1 MVSTP
6 FKRVVI
12 GLFVLSV
19 LFGEPAEA
27 HLSRC
32 SFDPSCICITWSFE
46 SGSTIEIRCPESTG
60 SPDGWAAPAQNPNSP
75 PEIVDGR
82 GSFSGSGHF
91 DGPAFLMGSN
101 TTFAQDRKLVAGKRI
116 ALRRLQELET
126 CRALFANSP
135 LTENPQ
141 WLLSKIQWRNGQ
153 NAPESTCDE
162 PDSVATHVGQ
172 SHNIQVLLCPS
183 FVNLNDGQ
191 AAVIILHEALHVA
204 GQRENGDGSVGPGNP
219 PGSASISRAVADAC
233 EILW

>member
-1 MVSTP
+1 MFRPPKLWAVLC
-6 FKRVVI
+6 
-12 GLFVLSV
+12 LFVLNLV
-19 LFGEPAEA
+19 VGYRAEA

-46 SGSTIEIRCPESTG
+46 SGSTIEIRCPESSG
-60 SPDGWAAPAQNPNSP
+60 SPDGWAAPAQNPNTRP
-75 PEIVDGR
+75 DIVDGR
-82 GSFSGSGHF
+82 GSFNGSGEF
-91 DGPAFLMGSN
+91 DGPAFLMGSD
-101 TTFAQDRKLVAGKRI
+101 TTFSQDRKLTAGKRI
-116 ALRRLQELET
+116 ALRKLQEHET
-126 CRALFANSP
+126 CRSLFANSP
-135 LTENPQ
+135 LTENPE

-162 PDSVATHVGQ
+162 PESVATHVGQ
-172 SHNIQVLLCPS
+172 SHNIQVLLCPN